1 MPEAN
6 ILSMCLTAFVSV
18 FVLLLSLALC
28 IRLIRLLFPEQESDN
43 DAVLAAAIATVVS
56 SVYNGARVTSI
67 QEES

>member
-1 MPEAN
+1 
-6 ILSMCLTAFVSV
+6 MCLTAFVAV

-28 IRLIRLLFPEQESDN
+28 IRLIRLLFPERESDN
-43 DAVLAAAIATVVS
+43 DAVLAAAIATVVA

>member
-1 MPEAN
+1 MPETN

-28 IRLIRLLFPEQESDN
+28 IRLIRLLFPERESDD
-43 DAVLAAAIATVVS
+43 DAVLAAAIATVVA